1 MTAFMLACTLNGI
14 VSGRIHFENVNYC
27 LDYRDKLNNQRFV
40 KDDEVQKYECICKLI
55 PFVDTKKVRV
65 Y

>member
-14 VSGRIHFENVNYC
+14 ATGGIYFENVNVFI
-27 LDYRDKLNNQRFV
+27 DYKDKLNNQTYMREN
-40 KDDEVQKYECICKLI
+40 KPQTYECICKLI
-55 PFVDTKKVRV
+55 PFVDTEKVRV

>member
-14 VSGRIHFENVNYC
+14 ATGGIYFENVNYC
-27 LDYRDKLNNQRFV
+27 IDYRDKLNNQTYMR
-40 KDDEVQKYECICKLI
+40 ENEPQKYECICKLI
-55 PFVDTKKVRV
+55 PFVDTNKVRV

>member
-14 VSGRIHFENVNYC
+14 VSGGIYFENVNVC
-27 LDYRDKLNNQRFV
+27 IDYRDKLNNQTYMREN
-40 KDDEVQKYECICKLI
+40 KPQTYECICKLI
-55 PFVDTKKVRV
+55 PFVDTDKVRV

>member
-14 VSGRIHFENVNYC
+14 VSGGIYFENVNVC
-27 LDYRDKLNNQRFV
+27 IDYRDKLNNQTYMREN
-40 KDDEVQKYECICKLI
+40 KPQTDECICKLI
-55 PFVDTKKVRV
+55 PFVDTDKVRV